1 MDAYIVGAVR
11 TPIGKYGKS
20 YLNVP
25 SIELGK
31 VAVKELMNRTKVN
44 ADIIDEVIMGNVLSC
59 GLGQNPSRQVALRSG
74 LPNTIGAFT
83 MNMVC
88 GSGLKSV
95 MLAAQAIRAGDMD
108 VIIAGGIEN
117 MSQAPYYVKGA
128 RFGLKYEN
136 SILYDEMIVDG
147 LWDAYHDVHMI
158 KTGEVIAEKYNL
170 TREEIDYFAYQSHV
184 KALRATES
192 GRFRQEIVP
201 VQTESGII
209 DKDEGIRPDTSPEKL
224 AKLKPVL
231 KDGKFVTAGN
241 ASQLS
246 DGASAI
252 MVMSEKKMDELNMK
266 PIARIIS
273 YNEVGVEPLLVM
285 EAPIHGVRKLL
296 NKMNM
301 NIDQID
307 IVEHNEAYAS
317 ASVAVKKELNIPEE
331 RFNIHGGA
339 VALGHP
345 IGASGARVLTTLLY
359 NLIEVKGK
367 YGIATLC
374 LGGGNAVT
382 MLVENMR

>member
-11 TPIGKYGKS
+11 TPIGKYGKAF
-20 YLNVP
+20 LNVP
-25 SIELGK
+25 AVELGK
-31 VAVKELMNRTKVN
+31 IAVKELLNRTRV
-44 ADIIDEVIMGNVLSC
+44 DTEMIDEVIMGNVLSC

-74 LPNTIGAFT
+74 FPYSIGAFT

-95 MLAAQAIRAGDMD
+95 MLAAQAIKAGDMD
-108 VIIAGGIEN
+108 MIVAGGIEN

-136 SILYDEMIVDG
+136 TILYDEMIMDG
-147 LWDAYHDVHMI
+147 LWDVYHDVHMI

-170 TREEIDYFAYQSHV
+170 NREEIDYFAYQSHM
-184 KALRATES
+184 KALKATES
-192 GRFRQEIVP
+192 GRFKEEIVP
-201 VQTESGII
+201 VKTENGII

-224 AKLKPVL
+224 AKLNPVL
-231 KDGKFVTAGN
+231 KDGKYVTAGN

-246 DGASAI
+246 DGAAA
-252 MVMSEKKMDELNMK
+252 VLVVSEKKMEELNLK
-266 PIARIIS
+266 PLAKIVS

-301 NIDQID
+301 KIDQID
-307 IVEHNEAYAS
+307 VVEHNEAYAS
-317 ASVAVKKELNIPEE
+317 ASVAVRKELNIPEE

-345 IGASGARVLTTLLY
+345 IGASGARVLTTLIY
-359 NLIEVKGK
+359 NLIEVKGR

-382 MLVENMR
+382 MLIENMR

>member
-201 VQTESGII
+201 VQAESGII

-252 MVMSEKKMDELNMK
+252 MVMSEKKMDELNIK
-266 PIARIIS
+266 PLAKIIS

-307 IVEHNEAYAS
+307 VLEHNEAYAS
-317 ASVAVKKELNIPEE
+317 ASVAVKKELNISEE